1 MSRQIIYSNSAPILW
16 STVDEAFNRIND
28 NFTELYL
35 SVGGG
40 GAVDLTSLSTSVIPS
55 TNETFDLGSPTK
67 RWRDIYLS
75 GSSIHLGTAVITSTA
90 GIVNLPAGST
100 IGSLALDESYFKT
113 IAVPGQ
119 ANIVADTG
127 TDTLTI
133 AASTGIALT
142 TSASTD
148 TLTIAN
154 NGVLTNA
161 AGAGI
166 TVSAATGNVTITNA
180 GVLST
185 IAGYGISVSGATG
198 NVTIANTGIVSVT
211 TDPGSGITLDTSI
224 PGTVRITNAAPSVPQ
239 NIFQTIAVS
248 GQSNVVADLPTDTL
262 TLVNGTGISITTN
275 AGADSVTFTNSGVTS
290 FAVSGVGL
298 SASAATGSITLSNTG
313 VTAISAGD
321 GISINQSTGTVVVT
335 NTRFGFTSI
344 AVGGQSSVLAD
355 NSTDTLV
362 LVAGEGIQ
370 LTTNAVSDS
379 ITFDVTYLKG
389 SVFSDTSTLLIN
401 AATGKIVGDIETSRL
416 RTSESRVV
424 LGVGAGTTGG
434 SGASLTIGTYAGYTN
449 QGTGAIAVGPYAGE
463 TNQGTSGMAI
473 GPYSGQTGQG
483 LSTLAVGVYAGQTNQ
498 GNVAVAL
505 GAFAGN
511 VGQGTNA
518 VSVGPYAG
526 ANNQG
531 AGAVAIGLY
540 AGTNNQ
546 FANSIVIN
554 ASGATLDA
562 TAAGFYVDPIRE
574 VTGPQTLYY
583 NPSNKEVTWGP
594 VPSGGVGGGG
604 TSSYEFSVAGDD
616 STQRVISNGETLRFA
631 GASGI
636 TTTTDGEGRVT
647 ITGPTLATVATTGA
661 YSSLT
666 GLPSIPAAYSATSID
681 ALSDVDTTTSAP
693 SNGQA
698 LVWSSA
704 SSKWLP
710 GTVSG
715 GGGGTLA
722 SRSAVAGTTASLAN
736 TATGNLTITG
746 YKGYMLYKIQTSAA
760 AWVRIYTDI
769 ASRTADATRVEGADP
784 TPGAGVVAEVITTGA
799 QTILI
804 SPGALGFSNES
815 SPDTNIQL
823 AVTNKS
829 GGTTTITVTLTA
841 VQLEA

>member
-75 GSSIHLGTAVITSTA
+75 GSSIHLGSAVITSTA
-90 GIVNLPAGST
+90 GAVNLPAGST
-100 IGSLALDESYFKT
+100 IGSLALDENYFKT

-119 ANIVADTG
+119 SSIIADTG
-127 TDTLTI
+127 TDTLI
-133 AASTGIALT
+133 IEASSGISLT
-142 TSASTD
+142 TNAGID
-148 TLTIAN
+148 RLTIAN
-154 NGVLTNA
+154 SGVLTNA
-161 AGAGI
+161 AGTGI
-166 TVSAATGNVTITNA
+166 AVSAATGNVTITNA

-198 NVTIANTGIVSVT
+198 NVTIANTGIVSVI
-211 TDPGSGITLDTSI
+211 TDPGSGITLDTST

-298 SASAATGSITLSNTG
+298 NASAATGSITLSNTG
-313 VTAISAGD
+313 VVAISAGD
-321 GISINQSTGTVVVT
+321 GISINQSTGTVIVT

-344 AVGGQSSVLAD
+344 AVSGQSSVLAD

-389 SVFSDTSTLLIN
+389 SVFSDASTMVIN
-401 AATGKIVGDIETSRL
+401 GATGTVVGPVATSSL
-416 RTSESRVV
+416 RTDESQLR
-424 LGVGAGTTGG
+424 LGYQAG
-434 SGASLTIGTYAGYTN
+434 LTN
-449 QGTGAIAVGPYAGE
+449 QGSSGIAIGYRAGKDSQGQGAISIGDD
-463 TNQGTSGMAI
+463 SGL
-473 GPYSGQTGQG
+473 TGQG
-483 LSTLAVGVYAGQTNQ
+483 YR
-498 GNVAVAL
+498 
-505 GAFAGN
+505 
-511 VGQGTNA
+511 
-518 VSVGPYAG
+518 
-526 ANNQG
+526 
-531 AGAVAIGLY
+531 AVAIGFVAATSNQGPGAIAIGDGTAQASQGGGAIAIGSL
-540 AGTNNQ
+540 AGSTNQ
-546 FANSIVIN
+546 GASSIAIGYQAGATTTTANSIILN
-554 ASGATLDA
+554 ASGSTLDSA
-562 TAAGFYVDPIRE
+562 AAGFYVAPIRE
-574 VTGPQTLYY
+574 VTGPQTVYY
-583 NPSNKEVTWGP
+583 NPVTYEVTWGP

-647 ITGPTLATVATTGA
+647 ITGPALAAVATSGT

-681 ALSDVDTTTSAP
+681 ALSDVDTTTAVP
-693 SNGQA
+693 TDGQA
-698 LVWSSA
+698 LVWSA
-704 SSKWLP
+704 AGAKWLP

-722 SRSAVAGTTASLAN
+722 ARAAVAATTASLAN

-769 ASRTADATRVEGADP
+769 ASRTADATRLEGADP
-784 TPGAGVVAEVITTGA
+784 TPGSGVVAEVITTGA

-804 SPGALGFSNES
+804 SPGALGFSNETV
-815 SPDTNIQL
+815 PDTNIQL

>member
-35 SVGGG
+35 SIGGG

-90 GIVNLPAGST
+90 GAVNLPAGST
-100 IGSLALDESYFKT
+100 IGSLALDENYFKT
-113 IAVPGQ
+113 IAVAGQ

-133 AASTGIALT
+133 AASNGIALT
-142 TSASTD
+142 TTAGTD

-154 NGVLTNA
+154 SGVLTNA
-161 AGAGI
+161 AGTGI
-166 TVSAATGNVTITNA
+166 TVSGATGNVTITNA

-185 IAGYGISVSGATG
+185 VAGYGISVSSGTG
-198 NVTIANTGIVSVT
+198 NVTITNTGIVSVI
-211 TDPGSGITLDTSI
+211 TDPGSGISLDTSV
-224 PGTVRITNAAPSVPQ
+224 PGTVRITNSAPSVPQ

-313 VTAISAGD
+313 VVAISAGD

-370 LTTNAVSDS
+370 LTTNAVNDS

-389 SVFSDTSTLLIN
+389 SVFSDASTMVIN
-401 AATGKIVGDIETSRL
+401 GATGTVVGPVATSSL
-416 RTSESRVV
+416 RTDESQLR
-424 LGVGAGTTGG
+424 LGYQAG
-434 SGASLTIGTYAGYTN
+434 LTN
-449 QGTGAIAVGPYAGE
+449 QGSSGIAIGYRAGKDSQGQGAISIGDDSGLTGQGYRAVAIGFVAATSNQGPGAIAIGD
-463 TNQGTSGMAI
+463 GTA
-473 GPYSGQTGQG
+473 
-483 LSTLAVGVYAGQTNQ
+483 QTNQ
-498 GNVAVAL
+498 GG
-505 GAFAGN
+505 GAIAIGSLAGS
-511 VGQGTNA
+511 T
-518 VSVGPYAG
+518 
-526 ANNQG
+526 NQG
-531 AGAVAIGLY
+531 ASSIAIGY
-540 AGTNNQ
+540 QAGATTTT
-546 FANSIVIN
+546 ANSIILN
-554 ASGATLDA
+554 ASGSTLDSA
-562 TAAGFYVDPIRE
+562 AAGFYVAPIRE
-574 VTGPQTLYY
+574 VTGPQAVYY

-594 VPSGGVGGGG
+594 VPSGGVGGG
-604 TSSYEFSVAGDD
+604 TSNYEFSVAGDD
-616 STQRVISNGETLRFA
+616 STQRVINNGETLRFA

-647 ITGPTLATVATTGA
+647 ITGPALAAVATSGT

-681 ALSDVDTTTSAP
+681 ALSDVDTTTAVP
-693 SNGQA
+693 TDGQA

-704 SSKWLP
+704 GGKWLP

-722 SRSAVAGTTASLAN
+722 SRSAVAATTASLAN

-760 AWVRIYTDI
+760 AWVRIYTDTT
-769 ASRTADATRVEGADP
+769 SRTADATRLEGADP
-784 TPGAGVVAEVITTGA
+784 TPGSGVVAEVITTGA

-804 SPGALGFSNES
+804 SPGALGFSNETV
-815 SPDTNIQL
+815 PDTNIQL

>member
-40 GAVDLTSLSTSVIPS
+40 GAVDLTALSTSIIPS

-90 GIVNLPAGST
+90 GAVNLPAGST
-100 IGSLALDESYFKT
+100 IGSLALDENYFKT
-113 IAVPGQ
+113 IAVAGQ

-154 NGVLTNA
+154 IGVLTNA

-166 TVSAATGNVTITNA
+166 TVSGATGNVTITNT

-321 GISINQSTGTVVVT
+321 GISINQSTGTVIVT
-335 NTRFGFTSI
+335 NTRYGFTSI

-389 SVFSDTSTLLIN
+389 SVFSDASTMVIN
-401 AATGKIVGDIETSRL
+401 GATGTVIGPVETSSL
-416 RTSESRVV
+416 RTDESQLR
-424 LGVGAGTTGG
+424 LGYQAG
-434 SGASLTIGTYAGYTN
+434 L
-449 QGTGAIAVGPYAGE
+449 
-463 TNQGTSGMAI
+463 TNQGTSGIAI
-473 GPYSGQTGQG
+473 GYRAGKDSQGQGAISIGDDSGFTGQG
-483 LSTLAVGVYAGQTNQ
+483 QR
-498 GNVAVAL
+498 
-505 GAFAGN
+505 
-511 VGQGTNA
+511 
-518 VSVGPYAG
+518 
-526 ANNQG
+526 
-531 AGAVAIGLY
+531 AVAIGFVAATSNQGPGAIAIGDGTAQANQGGGSIAIGTL
-540 AGTNNQ
+540 AGSTNQ
-546 FANSIVIN
+546 GASSIAIGYQAGATTTTANSIILN
-554 ASGATLDA
+554 ASGSTLDSA
-562 TAAGFYVDPIRE
+562 AAGFYVRPIRE
-574 VTGPQTLYY
+574 VTGPQTVYY
-583 NPSNKEVTWGP
+583 NPATYEVTWGP
-594 VPSGGVGGGG
+594 VPSGGVGGVS
-604 TSSYEFSVAGDD
+604 TSNYEFSVAGDD

-631 GASGI
+631 GAGGI

-647 ITGPTLATVATTGA
+647 ITGPALAAVATSGT

-666 GLPSIPAAYSATSID
+666 GLPSIPAAYASTSID

-693 SNGQA
+693 TNGQT
-698 LVWSSA
+698 LIWSSA
-704 SSKWLP
+704 GGKWLP
-710 GTVSG
+710 GTISG

-722 SRSAVAGTTASLAN
+722 ARAAVAATTASLAN
-736 TATGNLTITG
+736 TATGNLTIVG

-760 AWVRIYTDI
+760 AWVRIYTDTT
-769 ASRTADATRVEGADP
+769 SRTADATRLEGADP
-784 TPGAGVVAEVITTGA
+784 TPGSGVVAEVITTGA

-804 SPGALGFSNES
+804 SPGALGFSNEAT
-815 SPDTNIQL
+815 PDSNIQL

>member
-35 SVGGG
+35 SIGGG
-40 GAVDLTSLSTSVIPS
+40 GAVDLTALSTSIIPS

-90 GIVNLPAGST
+90 GAVNLPAGST
-100 IGSLALDESYFKT
+100 IGSLALDENYFKT
-113 IAVPGQ
+113 IAVAGQ

-154 NGVLTNA
+154 IGVLSNA
-161 AGAGI
+161 GGAGI
-166 TVSAATGNVTITNA
+166 TVSGATGNVTITNA

-355 NSTDTLV
+355 NTTDTLV
-362 LVAGEGIQ
+362 LIAGEGIQ

-389 SVFSDTSTLLIN
+389 SVFSDASTMVIN
-401 AATGKIVGDIETSRL
+401 GATGTVVGPVATSSL
-416 RTSESRVV
+416 RTSEGEIR
-424 LGVGAGTTGG
+424 LGLRAGEIAQAQNTIAVGRDAGYTTQGIGAIAVGTNAGQNNQGSYAVAVGTGCGLGLQGAHAVAVGIGAGQTNQGD
-434 SGASLTIGTYAGYTN
+434 SAVAIGNVAGYTN
-449 QGTGAIAVGPYAGE
+449 QGV
-463 TNQGTSGMAI
+463 N
-473 GPYSGQTGQG
+473 
-483 LSTLAVGVYAGQTNQ
+483 
-498 GNVAVAL
+498 
-505 GAFAGN
+505 
-511 VGQGTNA
+511 
-518 VSVGPYAG
+518 
-526 ANNQG
+526 
-531 AGAVAIGLY
+531 AVAIGKA
-540 AGTNNQ
+540 AGATSQ
-546 FANSIVIN
+546 PANSIVIN
-554 ASGATLDA
+554 ASGIALNGS
-562 TAAGFYVDPIRE
+562 AAGFYVNPIRE
-574 VTGPQTLYY
+574 VTGPQTVYY
-583 NPSNKEVTWGP
+583 NPVTYEVTWGP

-604 TSSYEFSVAGDD
+604 TSNYEFSVAGDD

-647 ITGPTLATVATTGA
+647 ITGPALASVATTGA
-661 YSSLT
+661 YSSLS
-666 GLPSIPAAYSATSID
+666 GLPTIPAAYSATSID

-693 SNGQA
+693 TNGQT
-698 LVWSSA
+698 LVWSSS

-710 GTVSG
+710 GTISG

-722 SRSAVAGTTASLAN
+722 ARAAVAATTASLAN
-736 TATGNLTITG
+736 TATGNLTIVG

-760 AWVRIYTDI
+760 AWVRIYTDTT
-769 ASRTADATRVEGADP
+769 SRTADATRLEGADP
-784 TPGAGVVAEVITTGA
+784 TPGSGVVAEVITTGA

-804 SPGALGFSNES
+804 SPGALGFSNETV
-815 SPDTNIQL
+815 PDTNIQL

>member
-1 MSRQIIYSNSAPILW
+1 MSRQIIYSNSAPIIW

-40 GAVDLTSLSTSVIPS
+40 GAVDLTSLSTNVIPS
-55 TNETFDLGSPTK
+55 TNETYDLGSPTK

-90 GIVNLPAGST
+90 GAVNLPAGST
-100 IGSLALDESYFKT
+100 IGSLALDENYFKT
-113 IAVPGQ
+113 IAVAGQ

-142 TSASTD
+142 TTAGTD

-154 NGVLTNA
+154 SGVLTNA
-161 AGAGI
+161 AGTGI
-166 TVSAATGNVTITNA
+166 TVSGATGNVTITNA

-198 NVTIANTGIVSVT
+198 NITIANTGIVSVI
-211 TDPGSGITLDTSI
+211 TDPGSGITLDTST

-239 NIFQTIAVS
+239 NIFQTVAVS
-248 GQSNVVADLPTDTL
+248 GQSNVVAELPTDTL
-262 TLVNGTGISITTN
+262 TLVNGTGVSITTN
-275 AGADSVTFTNSGVTS
+275 AGADSITFTNSGVTS

-344 AVGGQSSVLAD
+344 AVSGQASVLAD
-355 NSTDTLV
+355 NTTDTLV

-389 SVFSDTSTLLIN
+389 SVFSDTSTLVIN
-401 AATGKIVGDIETSRL
+401 GATGTVVGPVATSSL
-416 RTSESRVV
+416 RTSETKIA
-424 LGVGAGTTGG
+424 LGSNAGLTNQGLYAVAIGEIAGNTSQGLYGVAVGQEAGEISQGYGAVAVGSSAGWTGQG
-434 SGASLTIGTYAGYTN
+434 TQAVAIGIYAGYIT
-449 QGTGAIAVGPYAGE
+449 QGAYSV
-463 TNQGTSGMAI
+463 AI
-473 GPYSGQTGQG
+473 GQQ
-483 LSTLAVGVYAGQTNQ
+483 AGQTNQ
-498 GNVAVAL
+498 
-505 GAFAGN
+505 
-511 VGQGTNA
+511 
-518 VSVGPYAG
+518 P
-526 ANNQG
+526 
-531 AGAVAIGLY
+531 
-540 AGTNNQ
+540 
-546 FANSIVIN
+546 ANSIIIN
-554 ASGATLDA
+554 ASGAPLNGA
-562 TAAGFYVDPIRE
+562 AAGFYVDPIRE
-574 VTGPQTLYY
+574 VTGPQVVYY
-583 NPSNKEVTWGP
+583 NPANKEVTWGP
-594 VPSGGVGGGG
+594 VPSGGGGGVVS
-604 TSSYEFSVAGDD
+604 TSNYEFSVAGDD

-631 GASGI
+631 GAGGI
-636 TTTTDGEGRVT
+636 TTATDGEGKVT
-647 ITGPTLATVATTGA
+647 ITGPTLAAVATAGT
-661 YSSLT
+661 YSSLS

-693 SNGQA
+693 TNGQT
-698 LVWSSA
+698 LVWSS
-704 SSKWLP
+704 SGSKWLP
-710 GTVSG
+710 GTISG

-722 SRSAVAGTTASLAN
+722 ARAAVAATTASLAN
-736 TATGNLTITG
+736 TATGNLTIVG

-760 AWVRIYTDI
+760 AWVRIYTDTT
-769 ASRTADATRVEGADP
+769 SRTADATRLEGADP
-784 TPGAGVVAEVITTGA
+784 TPGSGVVAEVITTSA

-804 SPGALGFSNES
+804 SPGALGFSNETV
-815 SPDTNIQL
+815 PDTNIQL

>member
-1 MSRQIIYSNSAPILW
+1 MSRQIIYSNSAPIIW

-40 GAVDLTSLSTSVIPS
+40 GAVDLTSLSTNVIPS
-55 TNETFDLGSPTK
+55 TNETYDLGSPTK

-90 GIVNLPAGST
+90 GAVNLPAGST
-100 IGSLALDESYFKT
+100 IGSLALDENYFKT
-113 IAVPGQ
+113 IAVAGQ

-142 TSASTD
+142 TTAGTD

-154 NGVLTNA
+154 SGVLTNA
-161 AGAGI
+161 AGTGI
-166 TVSAATGNVTITNA
+166 TVSGATGNVTITNA

-198 NVTIANTGIVSVT
+198 NITIANTGIVSVI
-211 TDPGSGITLDTSI
+211 TDPGSGITLDTST

-239 NIFQTIAVS
+239 NIFQTVAVS
-248 GQSNVVADLPTDTL
+248 GQSNVVAELPTDTL
-262 TLVNGTGISITTN
+262 TLVNGTGVSITTN
-275 AGADSVTFTNSGVTS
+275 AGADSITFTNSGVTS

-344 AVGGQSSVLAD
+344 AISGQASVLAD
-355 NSTDTLV
+355 NTTDTLV

-389 SVFSDTSTLLIN
+389 SVFSDTSTLVIN
-401 AATGKIVGDIETSRL
+401 GATGTVVGPVATSSL
-416 RTSESRVV
+416 RTSETKIA
-424 LGVGAGTTGG
+424 LGSNAGLTNQGLYAVAIGEIAGNTSQGLYGVAVGQEAGEISQGYGAVAVGSSAGWTGQG
-434 SGASLTIGTYAGYTN
+434 TQAVAIGIYAGYIT
-449 QGTGAIAVGPYAGE
+449 QGAYSV
-463 TNQGTSGMAI
+463 AI
-473 GPYSGQTGQG
+473 GQQ
-483 LSTLAVGVYAGQTNQ
+483 AGQTNQ
-498 GNVAVAL
+498 
-505 GAFAGN
+505 
-511 VGQGTNA
+511 
-518 VSVGPYAG
+518 P
-526 ANNQG
+526 
-531 AGAVAIGLY
+531 
-540 AGTNNQ
+540 
-546 FANSIVIN
+546 ANSIIIN
-554 ASGATLDA
+554 ASGAPLNGA
-562 TAAGFYVDPIRE
+562 AAGFYVDPIRE
-574 VTGPQTLYY
+574 VTGPQVVYY
-583 NPSNKEVTWGP
+583 NPANKEVTWGP
-594 VPSGGVGGGG
+594 VPSGGGGGVVS
-604 TSSYEFSVAGDD
+604 TSNYEFSVAGDD

-631 GASGI
+631 GAGGI
-636 TTTTDGEGRVT
+636 TTVTDGEGKVT
-647 ITGPTLATVATTGA
+647 ITGPALAAVATSGT
-661 YSSLT
+661 YSSLS

-693 SNGQA
+693 TNGQT
-698 LVWSSA
+698 LVWSS
-704 SSKWLP
+704 SGSKWLP
-710 GTVSG
+710 GTISG

-722 SRSAVAGTTASLAN
+722 ARAAVAATTASLAN
-736 TATGNLTITG
+736 TATGNLTIVG

-760 AWVRIYTDI
+760 AWVRIYTDTT
-769 ASRTADATRVEGADP
+769 SRTADATRLEGADP
-784 TPGAGVVAEVITTGA
+784 TPGSGVVAEVITTSA

-804 SPGALGFSNES
+804 SPGALGFSNETV
-815 SPDTNIQL
+815 PDTNIQL

>member
-1 MSRQIIYSNSAPILW
+1 MSRQTINSGSAPILW

-40 GAVDLTSLSTSVIPS
+40 GAVDLTAINTNINPGA
-55 TNETFDLGSPTK
+55 NETYDLGSPTK

-75 GSSIHLGTAVITSTA
+75 GSSIHLGTAVITSQFGA
-90 GIVNLPAGST
+90 VNLPAGST

-133 AASTGIALT
+133 AASSGIALT
-142 TSASTD
+142 TNQATD
-148 TLTIAN
+148 RLTIAN
-154 NGVLTNA
+154 SGVLANA
-161 AGAGI
+161 GGTGI
-166 TVSAATGNVTITNA
+166 TVSSSTGNVTISNA
-180 GVLST
+180 GVVAAV
-185 IAGYGISVSGATG
+185 AGYGISVSSATG
-198 NVTIANTGIVSVT
+198 NVTIANTGIVSVI
-211 TDPGSGITLDTSI
+211 TDPGSGISLDTSVA
-224 PGTVRITNAAPSVPQ
+224 GTVRITNAAPSVPQ
-239 NIFQTIAVS
+239 NIFQSVAVS
-248 GQSNVVADLPTDTL
+248 GQANVVADSTSDIL

-275 AGADSVTFTNSGVTS
+275 ALSDSITFTNSGVTS

-321 GISINQSTGTVVVT
+321 GISINQSTGTVIVT

-355 NSTDTLV
+355 NTTDTLV

-389 SVFSDTSTLLIN
+389 SVFSDASTMVIN
-401 AATGKIVGDIETSRL
+401 GATGTVVGPVATSSL
-416 RTSESRVV
+416 RTSENTIA
-424 LGVGAGTTGG
+424 LGAYAGLAGTGLN
-434 SGASLTIGTYAGYTN
+434 SVSIGASAGSYAQGNNTVAVGVNSGNTSQGTESIAIGNAAGNLGQGTLSVAIGRSAGANSQSANAIAIGTSAGGLSQGTYAI
-449 QGTGAIAVGPYAGE
+449 AI
-463 TNQGTSGMAI
+463 
-473 GPYSGQTGQG
+473 
-483 LSTLAVGVYAGQTNQ
+483 
-498 GNVAVAL
+498 
-505 GAFAGN
+505 
-511 VGQGTNA
+511 GTNA
-518 VSVGPYAG
+518 GSSSQP
-526 ANNQG
+526 
-531 AGAVAIGLY
+531 
-540 AGTNNQ
+540 
-546 FANSIVIN
+546 ANSIVIN
-554 ASGATLDA
+554 ASGVVLNGA
-562 TAAGFYVDPIRE
+562 AAGFYVRPIRE
-574 VTGPQTLYY
+574 VTGPQTVYY
-583 NPSNKEVTWGP
+583 NPATYEVTWGP
-594 VPSGGVGGGG
+594 VPSGGVGGGS
-604 TSSYEFSVAGDD
+604 TSNYEFSVAGDD

-636 TTTTDGEGRVT
+636 TTTTDGEGKVT
-647 ITGPTLATVATTGA
+647 ITGPALASVATTGA
-661 YSSLT
+661 YSSLS

-693 SNGQA
+693 TNGQT

-704 SSKWLP
+704 GSKWLP
-710 GTVSG
+710 GTISG

-722 SRSAVAGTTASLAN
+722 ARAAVAGTTASLAN
-736 TATGNLTITG
+736 AARGNLTITG

-760 AWVRIYTDI
+760 AWVRIYTDL

-784 TPGAGVVAEVITTGA
+784 TPGSGVVAEVITTGA

-804 SPGALGFSNES
+804 SPGALGFSNETV
-815 SPDTNIQL
+815 PDTNIQL

>member
-35 SVGGG
+35 SIGGG
-40 GAVDLTSLSTSVIPS
+40 GAVDLTSLSTSIIPS

-100 IGSLALDESYFKT
+100 IGSLALDENYFKT
-113 IAVPGQ
+113 IAVAGQ

-154 NGVLTNA
+154 IGVLSNA
-161 AGAGI
+161 GGAGI
-166 TVSAATGNVTITNA
+166 TVSGATGNVTITNA

-198 NVTIANTGIVSVT
+198 NVTIANTGIVSVI
-211 TDPGSGITLDTSI
+211 TDPGSGITLDTSV

-321 GISINQSTGTVVVT
+321 GISVNQSTGTVVVT
-335 NTRFGFTSI
+335 NTRYGFTSI

-355 NSTDTLV
+355 NTTDTLV

-389 SVFSDTSTLLIN
+389 SVFSDTSTMVIN
-401 AATGKIVGDIETSRL
+401 GATGTVIGPVATSSL
-416 RTSESRVV
+416 RTSETQIAIGYDAGATGQGGTTVA
-424 LGVGAGTTGG
+424 VGAFAGMTTQGVSAVAVGFNAGQTSQGTKSVAIGMI
-434 SGASLTIGTYAGYTN
+434 SGYSLQGNYAVAIGDSAGYTN
-449 QGTGAIAVGPYAGE
+449 QGAQAIA
-463 TNQGTSGMAI
+463 I
-473 GPYSGQTGQG
+473 GR
-483 LSTLAVGVYAGQTNQ
+483 
-498 GNVAVAL
+498 
-505 GAFAGN
+505 FAGLTS
-511 VGQGTNA
+511 Q
-518 VSVGPYAG
+518 P
-526 ANNQG
+526 
-531 AGAVAIGLY
+531 
-540 AGTNNQ
+540 
-546 FANSIVIN
+546 ANSIVIN
-554 ASGATLDA
+554 ASGVALNGS
-562 TAAGFYVDPIRE
+562 AAGFYVSPIRE
-574 VTGPQTLYY
+574 VTGPQVLYY
-583 NPSNKEVTWGP
+583 DPTGKEITWGP

-631 GASGI
+631 GAGGI

-647 ITGPTLATVATTGA
+647 ITGPALAAVATSGT

-681 ALSDVDTTTSAP
+681 ALSDVDTTTAAP
-693 SNGQA
+693 TDGQA
-698 LVWSSA
+698 LVWSA
-704 SSKWLP
+704 AGAKWLP

-722 SRSAVAGTTASLAN
+722 SRAAVAGTTASLAN

-769 ASRTADATRVEGADP
+769 TSRTADATRLEGADP
-784 TPGAGVVAEVITTGA
+784 TPGSGVVAEVITTGA

-804 SPGALGFSNES
+804 SPGALGFSNEAT
-815 SPDTNIQL
+815 PDSNIQL

>member
-1 MSRQIIYSNSAPILW
+1 MSRQTINSGSAPILW

-40 GAVDLTSLSTSVIPS
+40 GTVDLTSLTTSVIPS

-75 GSSIHLGTAVITSTA
+75 GSSIHLGSAVITSTA
-90 GIVNLPAGST
+90 GAVNLPAGST
-100 IGSLALDESYFKT
+100 IGSLALDENYFKT

-119 ANIVADTG
+119 SSIIADTG
-127 TDTLTI
+127 TDTLI
-133 AASTGIALT
+133 IEASSGISLT
-142 TSASTD
+142 TNAGID
-148 TLTIAN
+148 RLTIAN
-154 NGVLTNA
+154 SGVLTNA
-161 AGAGI
+161 AGTGI
-166 TVSAATGNVTITNA
+166 AVSAATGNVTITNA

-198 NVTIANTGIVSVT
+198 NVTIANTGIVSVI
-211 TDPGSGITLDTSI
+211 TDPGSGITLDTST

-313 VTAISAGD
+313 VVAISAGD

-389 SVFSDTSTLLIN
+389 SVFSDASTMVIN
-401 AATGKIVGDIETSRL
+401 GATGTVVGPVATSSL
-416 RTSESRVV
+416 RTDESQLR
-424 LGVGAGTTGG
+424 LGYQAG
-434 SGASLTIGTYAGYTN
+434 LTN
-449 QGTGAIAVGPYAGE
+449 QGSSGIAIGYRAGKDSQGQGAISIGDD
-463 TNQGTSGMAI
+463 SGL
-473 GPYSGQTGQG
+473 TGQG
-483 LSTLAVGVYAGQTNQ
+483 YR
-498 GNVAVAL
+498 
-505 GAFAGN
+505 
-511 VGQGTNA
+511 
-518 VSVGPYAG
+518 
-526 ANNQG
+526 
-531 AGAVAIGLY
+531 AVAIGFVAATSNQGPGAIAIGDGTAQANQGGGAIAIGTL
-540 AGTNNQ
+540 AGSTNQ
-546 FANSIVIN
+546 GASSIAIGYQAGATTTTANSIILN
-554 ASGATLDA
+554 ASGSTLDSA
-562 TAAGFYVDPIRE
+562 AAGFYVNPIRE
-574 VTGPQTLYY
+574 VTGPQVLYY
-583 NPSNKEVTWGP
+583 DPTGKEITWGP
-594 VPSGGVGGGG
+594 VPAGGGGGGG
-604 TSSYEFSVAGDD
+604 TSNYEFSVAGDD

-647 ITGPTLATVATTGA
+647 ITGPTLAAVATSGT

-681 ALSDVDTTTSAP
+681 ALSDVDTTTAVP
-693 SNGQA
+693 TDGQA
-698 LVWSSA
+698 LVWSA
-704 SSKWLP
+704 AGAKWLP

-722 SRSAVAGTTASLAN
+722 ARAAVAATTASLAN

-760 AWVRIYTDI
+760 AWVRIYTDTT
-769 ASRTADATRVEGADP
+769 SRTADATRLEGADP
-784 TPGAGVVAEVITTGA
+784 TPGSGVVAEVITTGA

-804 SPGALGFSNES
+804 SPGALGFSNETV
-815 SPDTNIQL
+815 PDTNIQL

>member
-1 MSRQIIYSNSAPILW
+1 MSKQTINSGSAPILW
-16 STVDEAFNRIND
+16 STVDEAFNKIND

-35 SVGGG
+35 SIGGG
-40 GAVDLTSLSTSVIPS
+40 GAVDLTSLNSNIIPGE
-55 TNETFDLGSPTK
+55 NETYDLGSETK
-67 RWRDIYLS
+67 RWRDPYLS
-75 GSSIHLGTAVITSTA
+75 GSSIHLGSAIITSQF
-90 GIVNLPAGST
+90 GSVNLPAGST
-100 IGSLALDESYFKT
+100 IGNLALDESYFKI

-119 ANIVADTG
+119 SSIIADTG
-127 TDTLTI
+127 TDTLII
-133 AASTGIALT
+133 AASSGISLT
-142 TSASTD
+142 TNAGID
-148 TLTIAN
+148 RLTIAN
-154 NGVLTNA
+154 SGVLSNISGT
-161 AGAGI
+161 GI
-166 TVSAATGNVTITNA
+166 AVSGATGNVTISNA
-180 GVLST
+180 GVLSAV
-185 IAGYGISVSGATG
+185 AGYGISVSSGTG
-198 NVTIANTGIVSVT
+198 NVTIANTGIVSVI
-211 TDPGSGITLDTSI
+211 TDPGSGISLDTSV
-224 PGTVRITNAAPSVPQ
+224 PGTVRITNSAPSVPQ
-239 NIFQTIAVS
+239 NIFQTVAVS
-248 GQSNVVADLPTDTL
+248 GQSNVVADSTSDTL
-262 TLVNGTGISITTN
+262 TFVDGTGISITTN
-275 AGADSVTFTNSGVTS
+275 ASADSITFTNSGVTS

-298 SASAATGSITLSNTG
+298 NVSAATGSITLSNTG
-313 VTAISAGD
+313 VVAISAGD
-321 GISINQSTGTVVVT
+321 GISINQSTGTVIVT

-344 AVGGQSSVLAD
+344 AVSGQSSVLAD

-389 SVFSDTSTLLIN
+389 SVFSDASTMVIN
-401 AATGKIVGDIETSRL
+401 GATGTVIGPVATSSL
-416 RTSESRVV
+416 RTSELSVY
-424 LGVGAGTTGG
+424 LGGEAGEVSGSNYTVG
-434 SGASLTIGTYAGYTN
+434 IGFRAQKTNPAGYTVGIGSYAGQTN
-449 QGTGAIAVGPYAGE
+449 QSQAAVAVGSNAGE
-463 TNQGTSGMAI
+463 TSQGFQSVA
-473 GPYSGQTGQG
+473 
-483 LSTLAVGVYAGQTNQ
+483 LGVYAGQTNQ
-498 GNVAVAL
+498 GDNAIAI
-505 GAFAGN
+505 GNQAGN
-511 VGQGTNA
+511 TNQ
-518 VSVGPYAG
+518 P
-526 ANNQG
+526 
-531 AGAVAIGLY
+531 
-540 AGTNNQ
+540 
-546 FANSIVIN
+546 ANSIVLN
-554 ASGATLDA
+554 ASGAILNGS
-562 TAAGFYVDPIRE
+562 AAGFYVNPIRE
-574 VTGPQTLYY
+574 VTGPQAVYY

-594 VPSGGVGGGG
+594 VPSGGGGGVSI
-604 TSSYEFSVAGDD
+604 SSYEFSVAGDD

-666 GLPSIPAAYSATSID
+666 GLPTIPAAYSATSID

-693 SNGQA
+693 ADGQA
-698 LVWSSA
+698 LIWSSA
-704 SSKWLP
+704 GSKWLP

-769 ASRTADATRVEGADP
+769 ASRTADASRVEGADP

>member
-1 MSRQIIYSNSAPILW
+1 MSRQTINSGSAPILW
-16 STVDEAFNRIND
+16 STVDEAFNKIND

-40 GAVDLTSLSTSVIPS
+40 GAVDLTSLNSNIVPGE
-55 TNETFDLGSPTK
+55 NETYDLGSATK

-75 GSSIHLGTAVITSTA
+75 GNSIHLGSAIITSQYGA
-90 GIVNLPAGST
+90 VNLPAGST

-113 IAVPGQ
+113 IAVSGQ

-133 AASTGIALT
+133 AASNGIAIT

-154 NGVLTNA
+154 SGVLSNA
-161 AGAGI
+161 GGVGI
-166 TVSAATGNVTITNA
+166 TVSGATGNVTITNA
-180 GVLST
+180 GVLSA
-185 IAGYGISVSGATG
+185 IAGYGISVSGGTG
-198 NVTIANTGIVSVT
+198 NVTIANTGIVSVI
-211 TDPGSGITLDTSI
+211 TDPGSGISLDTSV

-248 GQSNVVADLPTDTL
+248 GQSNVVADSTSDTL
-262 TLVNGTGISITTN
+262 TFVDGTGISITTN
-275 AGADSVTFTNSGVTS
+275 ASADSITFTNSGVTS

-298 SASAATGSITLSNTG
+298 NVSAATGSITLSNTG
-313 VTAISAGD
+313 VVAISAGD
-321 GISINQSTGTVVVT
+321 GISINQSTGTVIVT

-389 SVFSDTSTLLIN
+389 SVFSDASTMVIN
-401 AATGKIVGDIETSRL
+401 GATGTVVGPVATSSL
-416 RTSESRVV
+416 RTDESQLR
-424 LGVGAGTTGG
+424 LGYQAG
-434 SGASLTIGTYAGYTN
+434 LTD
-449 QGTGAIAVGPYAGE
+449 
-463 TNQGTSGMAI
+463 QGTSGIAI
-473 GPYSGQTGQG
+473 GYRAGKISQGQGAISIGDDSGLSGQGYRAVAIGFVAGTSNQG
-483 LSTLAVGVYAGQTNQ
+483 PGAIAIGDGTAQTNQ
-498 GNVAVAL
+498 GG
-505 GAFAGN
+505 GAIAIGTLAGS
-511 VGQGTNA
+511 T
-518 VSVGPYAG
+518 
-526 ANNQG
+526 NQG
-531 AGAVAIGLY
+531 ASSIAIGY
-540 AGTNNQ
+540 QAGATTTT
-546 FANSIVIN
+546 ANSIILN
-554 ASGATLDA
+554 ASGSTLDSA
-562 TAAGFYVDPIRE
+562 AAGFYVAPIRE
-574 VTGPQTLYY
+574 VTGPQVVYY

-594 VPSGGVGGGG
+594 VPAGGVGGGG

-616 STQRVISNGETLRFA
+616 STQRTIFSGETLRFA
-631 GASGI
+631 GAGGI
-636 TTTTDGEGRVT
+636 TTATDGEGRVT

-666 GLPSIPAAYSATSID
+666 GLPTIPAAYSATSID

-736 TATGNLTITG
+736 AATGNLTITG

-769 ASRTADATRVEGADP
+769 ASRTADSSRVEGADP

-815 SPDTNIQL
+815 SPDANIQL

>member
-40 GAVDLTSLSTSVIPS
+40 GAVDLTALSTSVIPS

-90 GIVNLPAGST
+90 GAVNLPAGST
-100 IGSLALDESYFKT
+100 IGSLALDENYFKT
-113 IAVPGQ
+113 IAVAGQ

-133 AASTGIALT
+133 AASSGIALT
-142 TSASTD
+142 TTAGTD

-154 NGVLTNA
+154 SGVLTNA
-161 AGAGI
+161 AGTGI
-166 TVSAATGNVTITNA
+166 TVSAATGNVTITNS
-180 GVLST
+180 GVVAAV
-185 IAGYGISVSGATG
+185 AGYGISVSGATG
-198 NVTIANTGIVSVT
+198 SVTIANTGIVSVI
-211 TDPGSGITLDTSI
+211 TDPGSGITLDTST

-298 SASAATGSITLSNTG
+298 NASAATGSITLSNTG
-313 VTAISAGD
+313 VVAISAGD

-389 SVFSDTSTLLIN
+389 SVFSDASTMVIN
-401 AATGKIVGDIETSRL
+401 GATGTVVGPVETSSL
-416 RTSESRVV
+416 RTDESQLR
-424 LGVGAGTTGG
+424 LGYQAG
-434 SGASLTIGTYAGYTN
+434 LTN
-449 QGTGAIAVGPYAGE
+449 QGSSGIAIGYRAGKDSQGQGAISIGDD
-463 TNQGTSGMAI
+463 SGL
-473 GPYSGQTGQG
+473 TGQG
-483 LSTLAVGVYAGQTNQ
+483 YR
-498 GNVAVAL
+498 
-505 GAFAGN
+505 
-511 VGQGTNA
+511 
-518 VSVGPYAG
+518 
-526 ANNQG
+526 
-531 AGAVAIGLY
+531 AVAIGFVAATSNQGPGAIAIGDGTAQASQGGGAIAIGSL
-540 AGTNNQ
+540 AGSTNQ
-546 FANSIVIN
+546 GASSIAIGYQAGATTTTANSIILN
-554 ASGATLDA
+554 ASGSTLDSA
-562 TAAGFYVDPIRE
+562 AAGFYVRPIRE
-574 VTGPQTLYY
+574 VTGPQTVYY
-583 NPSNKEVTWGP
+583 NPATYEVTWGP

-647 ITGPTLATVATTGA
+647 ITGPALAAVATSGT

-666 GLPSIPAAYSATSID
+666 GLPSIPAAYASTSID

-693 SNGQA
+693 TNGQT
-698 LVWSSA
+698 LIWSSA
-704 SSKWLP
+704 GGKWLP
-710 GTVSG
+710 GTISG

-722 SRSAVAGTTASLAN
+722 ARAAVAATTASLAN
-736 TATGNLTITG
+736 TATGSLTITG

-769 ASRTADATRVEGADP
+769 ASRTADSSRVEGADP
-784 TPGAGVVAEVITTGA
+784 TPGSGVVAEVITTGA

-804 SPGALGFSNES
+804 SPGALGFSNEAT
-815 SPDTNIQL
+815 PDSNIQL

>member
-40 GAVDLTSLSTSVIPS
+40 GGAVDLTSLSTSIIPS

-90 GIVNLPAGST
+90 GAVNLPAGST
-100 IGSLALDESYFKT
+100 IGSLALDENYFKT

-119 ANIVADTG
+119 SSIIADTG
-127 TDTLTI
+127 TDTLI
-133 AASTGIALT
+133 IEASSGISLT
-142 TSASTD
+142 TNAGID
-148 TLTIAN
+148 KLTIAN
-154 NGVLTNA
+154 SGVLSNISGT
-161 AGAGI
+161 GI
-166 TVSAATGNVTITNA
+166 AVSGATGNVTITNA

-198 NVTIANTGIVSVT
+198 NITIANTGIVSVI
-211 TDPGSGITLDTSI
+211 TDPGSGITLDTST

-262 TLVNGTGISITTN
+262 TLVNGTGVSITTN
-275 AGADSVTFTNSGVTS
+275 AGADSITFTNSGVTS

-344 AVGGQSSVLAD
+344 AVGGQASVLAD

-389 SVFSDTSTLLIN
+389 SVFSDTSTLVIN
-401 AATGKIVGDIETSRL
+401 GATGTVVGPIDTSSL
-416 RTSESRVV
+416 RTSEGEIK
-424 LGVGAGTTGG
+424 LGYQAG
-434 SGASLTIGTYAGYTN
+434 LTN
-449 QGTGAIAVGPYAGE
+449 QGSSGIAIGYRAGKVNQAQGAISIGDDSGLADQGQRAVAIGFVAG
-463 TNQGTSGMAI
+463 TSNQGADAIAI
-473 GPYSGQTGQG
+473 G
-483 LSTLAVGVYAGQTNQ
+483 N
-498 GNVAVAL
+498 
-505 GAFAGN
+505 
-511 VGQGTNA
+511 GTA
-518 VSVGPYAG
+518 QAS
-526 ANNQG
+526 QG
-531 AGAVAIGLY
+531 AGAIAIGSL
-540 AGTNNQ
+540 AGSTNQ
-546 FANSIVIN
+546 GANSIAIGYYAGPTTTFASSIILN
-554 ASGATLDA
+554 ASGSALNSS
-562 TAAGFYVDPIRE
+562 AAGFYVAPIRE
-574 VTGPQTLYY
+574 VTGPQTVYY
-583 NPSNKEVTWGP
+583 NPATYEVTWGP
-594 VPSGGVGGGG
+594 VPSGGVGGG

-616 STQRVISNGETLRFA
+616 STQRVINNGETLRFQGA
-631 GASGI
+631 GGI
-636 TTTTDGEGRVT
+636 TTTTDGEGKVT
-647 ITGPTLATVATTGA
+647 ITGPTLAAVATAGT
-661 YSSLT
+661 YSSLS
-666 GLPSIPAAYSATSID
+666 GLPSIPAAYSVTSID

-693 SNGQA
+693 TDGQT

-704 SSKWLP
+704 GSKWLP
-710 GTVSG
+710 GTISG

-722 SRSAVAGTTASLAN
+722 ARAAVAGTTASLAN

-769 ASRTADATRVEGADP
+769 ASRTADASRVEGADP
-784 TPGAGVVAEVITTGA
+784 TPGSGVVAEVITTGA

-804 SPGALGFSNES
+804 SPGALGFSNETV
-815 SPDTNIQL
+815 PDTNIQL

>member
-90 GIVNLPAGST
+90 GAVNLPAGST

-113 IAVPGQ
+113 IAVAGQ

-133 AASTGIALT
+133 AASTGIAIT

-154 NGVLTNA
+154 SGVLSNA
-161 AGAGI
+161 AGTGI
-166 TVSAATGNVTITNA
+166 TVSGAIGNVTITNA

-198 NVTIANTGIVSVT
+198 NITIANTGIVSVI
-211 TDPGSGITLDTSI
+211 TDPGSGITLDTST

-298 SASAATGSITLSNTG
+298 NASAATGSITLSNTG
-313 VTAISAGD
+313 VVAISAGD
-321 GISINQSTGTVVVT
+321 GISINQSTGTVVIT

-355 NSTDTLV
+355 NTTDTLV

-389 SVFSDTSTLLIN
+389 SVFSDTSTLVVN
-401 AATGKIVGDIETSRL
+401 GATGTVVGPVATSSL
-416 RTSESRVV
+416 RTSELSIY
-424 LGVGAGTTGG
+424 LGREAGEVSGSNYTVG
-434 SGASLTIGTYAGYTN
+434 IGYWAQKTNPAGYTVGIGFYAGQIN
-449 QGTGAIAVGPYAGE
+449 QSQAAVAVGSNAGE
-463 TNQGTSGMAI
+463 TSQGSN
-473 GPYSGQTGQG
+473 
-483 LSTLAVGVYAGQTNQ
+483 AVALGVYAGQTNQ
-498 GNVAVAL
+498 GANAIAI
-505 GAFAGN
+505 GNQAGN
-511 VGQGTNA
+511 TNQ
-518 VSVGPYAG
+518 P
-526 ANNQG
+526 
-531 AGAVAIGLY
+531 
-540 AGTNNQ
+540 
-546 FANSIVIN
+546 ANSIVLN
-554 ASGATLDA
+554 ASGVVLNGA
-562 TAAGFYVDPIRE
+562 AAGFYVSPIRE

-594 VPSGGVGGGG
+594 VPAGGGGGG
-604 TSSYEFSVAGDD
+604 TSYYEFSVAGDD
-616 STQRVISNGETLRFA
+616 STMRTIFSGETLRFA
-631 GASGI
+631 GAGGI
-636 TTTTDGEGRVT
+636 TTATDGEGRVT
-647 ITGPTLATVATTGA
+647 ITGPTLAAVATSGT

-666 GLPSIPAAYSATSID
+666 GLPSIPAAYASTSID
-681 ALSDVDTTTSAP
+681 ALSDVDTTTAVP
-693 SNGQA
+693 TDGQA
-698 LVWSSA
+698 LVWSA
-704 SSKWLP
+704 AGAKWLP

-722 SRSAVAGTTASLAN
+722 SRAAVAGTTASLAN

-746 YKGYMLYKIQTSAA
+746 YRGYMLYKIQTSAA
-760 AWVRIYTDI
+760 AWVRIYTDTT
-769 ASRTADATRVEGADP
+769 SRTADATRLEGADP
-784 TPGAGVVAEVITTGA
+784 TPGSGVVAEVITTGA

-815 SPDTNIQL
+815 VPNTNIQL

>member
-1 MSRQIIYSNSAPILW
+1 MSRQTINSGSAPILW

-40 GAVDLTSLSTSVIPS
+40 GAVDLTAINSSISPGE
-55 TNETFDLGSPTK
+55 NETYDLGSPTK

-75 GSSIHLGTAVITSTA
+75 GSSIHLGTAVITSQYGA
-90 GIVNLPAGST
+90 VNLPAGSS
-100 IGSLALDESYFKT
+100 IGGNTVDSEYFKS
-113 IAVPGQ
+113 ISVAGQ
-119 ANIVADTG
+119 SRIVAEAG
-127 TDTLTI
+127 GEDTLNI
-133 AASTGIALT
+133 ASGGGITLT
-142 TSASTD
+142 TNASTD

-154 NGVLTNA
+154 GGVISNIGGT
-161 AGAGI
+161 GI
-166 TVSAATGNVTITNA
+166 TVSGATGNVTINNA

-185 IAGYGISVSGATG
+185 IAGYGISVSSGVG
-198 NVTIANTGIVSVT
+198 NVTIANTGIVSVI
-211 TDPGSGITLDTSI
+211 TDPGSGISLDTSV

-248 GQSNVVADLPTDTL
+248 GQSNVVADSTSDTL
-262 TLVNGTGISITTN
+262 TFENGTGISITTN
-275 AGADSVTFTNSGVTS
+275 ASNDTITFTNSGVTS

-298 SASAATGSITLSNTG
+298 NVSAATGSITLSNTG
-313 VTAISAGD
+313 VVAISAGD
-321 GISINQSTGTVVVT
+321 GISVNQSTGTVVVT

-344 AVGGQSSVLAD
+344 AVSGQSSVLAD
-355 NSTDTLV
+355 NATDTLV

-389 SVFSDTSTLLIN
+389 SVFSDASTMVIN
-401 AATGKIVGDIETSRL
+401 GATGTVVGNVDT
-416 RTSESRVV
+416 
-424 LGVGAGTTGG
+424 
-434 SGASLTIGTYAGYTN
+434 ASLR
-449 QGTGAIAVGPYAGE
+449 V
-463 TNQGTSGMAI
+463 S
-473 GPYSGQTGQG
+473 
-483 LSTLAVGVYAGQTNQ
+483 STF
-498 GNVAVAL
+498 VAL
-505 GAFAGN
+505 GLEAGL
-511 VGQGTNA
+511 TNQNNHGVA
-518 VSVGPYAG
+518 IGLHAG
-526 ANNQG
+526 KLNQDE
-531 AGAVAIGLY
+531 GAVAIGYDAGQSNQGYRAVAIGDGAGDISQGMSAVAIGTQAGQANQGAY
-540 AGTNNQ
+540 AIAIGALATGGNQ
-546 FANSIVIN
+546 SANSIVLN
-554 ASGATLDA
+554 ATGSNITAS
-562 TAAGFYVDPIRE
+562 AAGLYISPIRE
-574 VTGPQTLYY
+574 VTGPQVLYY
-583 NPSNKEVTWGP
+583 DPTGKEITWGP
-594 VPSGGVGGGG
+594 IPSGGTGGGVSG
-604 TSSYEFSVAGDD
+604 NFEFSVAGDD
-616 STQRVISNGETLRFA
+616 STMRTIFSGETLRFA
-631 GASGI
+631 GAGGI
-636 TTTTDGEGRVT
+636 TTTTDGEGKIT

-666 GLPSIPAAYSATSID
+666 GLPTIPAAYSATSID

-693 SNGQA
+693 ANGQA
-698 LVWSSA
+698 LVWSSS

-736 TATGNLTITG
+736 AATGNLTITG

-769 ASRTADATRVEGADP
+769 ASRTADSSRVEGADP

-829 GGTTTITVTLTA
+829 GSTTTITVTLTA